1 LSEALYGLPEV
12 APARAEEKT
21 VRGWIAAVTERLNV
35 AFVVAEGEPA
45 SATVTVMGKLP
56 AVVGVP
62 EMIPLLERVRP
73 AGRAAVDQTYGAV
86 PPAASRDAL

>member
-12 APARAEEKT
+12 APARAAEVT
-21 VRGWIAAVTERLNV
+21 VRGWIAAVIDRLNV
-35 AFVVAEGEPA
+35 AFVVTEGEPA

-56 AVVGVP
+56 VVVGVP

-73 AGRAAVDQTYGAV
+73 AGSAPVDQ
-86 PPAASRDAL
+86 L